1 MNCRVL
7 RTLKTRDSIVW
18 ITLIN
23 KGYIEFAKNFIMSI
37 KKNCCEFDNSSFF
50 SSFVIFCTDQ
60 ESYDEFKNEY
70 NCVLFLSSSSSLPS
84 EIQQWETKGY
94 KEIVFKKLDVIS
106 CTLKNTVA
114 DYVGFIDMDIVLFSN
129 PTKLIEQYISQYP
142 DVSIFAQ
149 CDEVLMNGMNTCSD
163 RTYCPSICTGM
174 IVFKNDPFLYDTF
187 DYNLATDSQHYYG
200 DQDYL
205 LKKIQDKNVKYLTI
219 DRNVCINGCYPSLK
233 DTRII
238 VPEGACTV
246 HFNYLYNYMKKDKM
260 ILQGMWYC

>member
-7 RTLKTRDSIVW
+7 RTLKTPYSIVW
-18 ITLIN
+18 IRLIN

-70 NCVLFLSSSSSLPS
+70 NCVLFLSPLSS

-149 CDEVLMNGMNTCSD
+149 CDEVLMNGMNTCSN

-174 IVFKNDPFLYDTF
+174 IVFKNDPFLYNIRLQSHDGLT
-187 DYNLATDSQHYYG
+187 TV
-200 DQDYL
+200 L
-205 LKKIQDKNVKYLTI
+205 L
-219 DRNVCINGCYPSLK
+219 
-233 DTRII
+233 
-238 VPEGACTV
+238 
-246 HFNYLYNYMKKDKM
+246 
-260 ILQGMWYC
+260 